1 MISAWFLKKSI
12 FHVIFYKLVKFH
24 WLIAFSSGD
33 MGQYVYFNI
42 GFAKDD
48 VIHFEITLAILS
60 SRFLNDQK
68 RKDKKFKY
76 LKNEKSF

>member
-1 MISAWFLKKSI
+1 MISAWFLKKTI

-48 VIHFEITLAILS
+48 VI
-60 SRFLNDQK
+60 RFKLPEPSYQAVFYMIKNVRTK
-68 RKDKKFKY
+68 N